1 MSGFR
6 GRVRKTYPM
15 GENRALVLQDEYE
28 GDVGVGEQ
36 VEVALPSGERAR
48 VEVVQLAWG
57 SAFRASSPPLTLI
70 VAGLGEELP
79 EEGAEVIAGQ

>member
-1 MSGFR
+1 MSFR

-15 GENRALVLQDEYE
+15 GEHRALVLQDEYE
-28 GDVGVGEQ
+28 GDVGVGER
-36 VEVALPSGERAR
+36 VAVALPSGQSAE

-70 VAGLGEELP
+70 VTGLGEELP
-79 EEGAEVIAGQ
+79 QEGAEVTAG